1 MPSIAKIHE
10 SVVSAPL
17 ECDMDQLS
25 VNPALDFIHNLG
37 TRIAAAD
44 PVHEVLDEIVD
55 FVVDHVSCDSCFI
68 FVLEGEELV
77 LRASKNPHSEVLDKL
92 TMRVGQGITGWVA
105 EHREPVAISRHASL
119 DPRFKVFNELPE
131 DTYEAMLSVPAIS
144 RGRLVSVINVQH
156 KESHVYNSREI
167 KAISTIGHLVGAA
180 IEMAR
185 LEDEVTQLSDKL
197 ATRKIVERAKGVMQ
211 RDLAISEAEAYMI
224 IQRQA
229 RQRRKS
235 MKEISEAILL
245 SDELKKGTRIVS

>member
-10 SVVSAPL
+10 SAFREPI

-44 PVHEVLDEIVD
+44 PLHEVLDEIVD
-55 FVVDHVSCDSCFI
+55 FVADHVSCDSCFI

-105 EHREPVAISRHASL
+105 EHREPVTISRHASL

-131 DTYEAMLSVPAIS
+131 DSYEAMLSVPAIS
-144 RGRLVSVINVQH
+144 RGRVVSVINVQH

-245 SDELKKGTRIVS
+245 SDELKKGTRTVS